1 MKLLLRTL
9 IALLVTLAPLSLLA
23 QDQEPLL
30 MVRSSKPFNAT
41 LDQLSSAITYN
52 DYKISRI
59 QRVDVGLTKT
69 GFKTGKYRI
78 VFFGKSAEVDPLA
91 NKYPDL
97 VPFVPLKIVIF
108 EEDKETILLALNP
121 HQLRKLVP
129 NKELYPYFTRWEKDL
144 RNILDTAKE

>member
-1 MKLLLRTL
+1 MKHLLSTL
-9 IALLVTLAPLSLLA
+9 FALLVSLAPLSLMA

-30 MVRSSKPFNAT
+30 MVRSSKPFGAT

-78 VFFGKSAEVDPLA
+78 VFFGKTAEVGPLA
-91 NKYPDL
+91 DQYPEL

-108 EEDKETILLALNP
+108 EEGNETIMLALNP
-121 HQLRKLVP
+121 HQLRQLVP
-129 NKELYPYFTRWEKDL
+129 DKKLFPYYARWEKDL